1 MVVVV
6 DPGGDPGPCRGL
18 GGEVLHQAELDRAG
32 LARVLPGTA
41 LMHPGAL
48 DWRAV
53 PRVGED
59 SEVEPETRYALSGD
73 VHIAYQVVGDGP
85 FDVIFVPGFV
95 THVELQWRLPGMGD
109 FLRGL
114 GSFSRLIRFDKRG
127 TGMSDPVSGAPG
139 LETRMDDVRAV
150 MDAVGSRRA
159 AFYGLSEGAAMSILF
174 AATYPERTAALVVR
188 SCSPRTMWAP
198 DFPWGRR
205 EEAYRREVDQALA
218 VFASRAE
225 AREAVRALGMQSDDE
240 VEAFIDY
247 IRYGASPGML
257 DALYRMNKEIDIR
270 QVLPTVS
277 VPTLVLHGSE
287 DQIVPVEAGA
297 YTARRIRSARFI
309 EMPGLGHLALK
320 VASTRTQSEIKRFLT
335 DVWQTGGWED
345 AEPDRMLATVLFTD
359 IVESTAKAIELGD
372 RYWRELLE
380 RHHKLVRRELL
391 RFRGREID
399 TAGDGF
405 FATFDGPARAI
416 RCACAIADGM
426 RELGLPIRAGLHTGE
441 CEVADG
447 KVAGIAVHTGARV
460 AAQAAADEVL
470 VSNTVKDLVAG
481 SGIEF
486 ADRGVRELK
495 GIPGEWRLFAVDR
508 GALGAQRTLE
518 YYRIVHGTPLVCIQA
533 ARPLP
538 SMRAWASRRSFAM
551 PVVS

>member
-1 MVVVV
+1 
-6 DPGGDPGPCRGL
+6 
-18 GGEVLHQAELDRAG
+18 
-32 LARVLPGTA
+32 
-41 LMHPGAL
+41 MHPGAST
-48 DWRAV
+48 WRTV
-53 PRVGED
+53 PRVGKD
-59 SEVEPETRYALSGD
+59 SGVEPETHYALSGD

-85 FDVIFVPGFV
+85 FDLIFVPGFV
-95 THVELQWRLPGMGD
+95 THMELQWRLPGMGG
-109 FLRGL
+109 FLRTL

-127 TGMSDPVSGAPG
+127 TGMSDPVSGAPS

-205 EEAYRREVDQALA
+205 EEAYRREVDQALR

-225 AREAVRALGMQSDDE
+225 ARAAVRALGMQTEAE

-247 IRYGASPGML
+247 VRYSTSPGML

-270 QVLPTVS
+270 QVLSAVG

-287 DQIVPVEAGA
+287 DEIVPLGAGA
-297 YTARRIRSARFI
+297 YTAQHIRSARFI
-309 EMPGLGHLALK
+309 ELPGVGHHSLGAGGI
-320 VASTRTQSEIKRFLT
+320 RIQDEIERFLT
-335 DVWQTGGWED
+335 DVWQTGGWQD
-345 AEPDRMLATVLFTD
+345 AEPDRTLATVMFTD
-359 IVESTAKAIELGD
+359 IVESTATAIKFGD
-372 RYWRELLE
+372 RHWRELLE
-380 RHHKLVRRELL
+380 RYHMLVRRELL

-441 CEVADG
+441 CEMADG

-460 AAQAAADEVL
+460 AAQADANEVL

-481 SGIEF
+481 SGIDF
-486 ADRGVRELK
+486 IDRGARKLK
-495 GIPGEWRLFAVDR
+495 GIPGEWRLFAVDH
-508 GALGAQRTLE
+508 GA
-518 YYRIVHGTPLVCIQA
+518 
-533 ARPLP
+533 
-538 SMRAWASRRSFAM
+538 
-551 PVVS
+551 